1 MSFVD
6 DVGKEQERNS
16 PVRAAVKTH
25 AADIQAARAAGK
37 PLNAV
42 YRTLKRKGHPVGKGY
57 SSFRNAVRYLDEHG
71 WPGAAAMVSPEP
83 SPIPAPEPSP
93 IPALRPTAQ
102 PVTEQAA
109 RDRFADNRF
118 DSDF

>member
-6 DVGKEQERNS
+6 DVNKEQERNS
-16 PVRAAVKTH
+16 PVRTAVRAN

-42 YRTLKRKGHPVGKGY
+42 YRTLTRKGQLVGKGY
-57 SSFRNAVRYLDEHG
+57 SSFRNAVRYLDEQG
-71 WPGAAAMVSPEP
+71 WPATA
-83 SPIPAPEPSP
+83 PIPLQHVPISAP
-93 IPALRPTAQ
+93 ATQ
-102 PVTEQAA
+102 PDTTHAS
-109 RDRFADNRF
+109 RDRFVDNRF